1 MKHVY
6 NEQYITNSNNTNSP
20 SGLRLFIHVSK
31 SSSWHAL
38 EQKIPILLQGQ
49 EFRPLYRRQKLTGS
63 SRDMHEHIVSNS
75 SSEKLSPSASAM
87 TATMTLAMC
96 FDEQIPQGKIDD
108 YFDTS
113 KVYFTMPNIINQ
125 HNELRTR
132 TFGFAVSVSSESFI
146 NEAYKKQMPN

>member
-1 MKHVY
+1 
-6 NEQYITNSNNTNSP
+6 
-20 SGLRLFIHVSK
+20 
-31 SSSWHAL
+31 
-38 EQKIPILLQGQ
+38 
-49 EFRPLYRRQKLTGS
+49 
-63 SRDMHEHIVSNS
+63 
-75 SSEKLSPSASAM
+75 M

-125 HNELRTR
+125 QNELRTR

-146 NEAYKKQMPN
+146 NEAYKKTNAELINNISSISDLSKYLIACLSEDNLKKN

>member
-1 MKHVY
+1 MY
-6 NEQYITNSNNTNSP
+6 QNPLRGTRLSNKYPYFFWDRNFAFSIED
-20 SGLRLFIHVSK
+20 R
-31 SSSWHAL
+31 SWR
-38 EQKIPILLQGQ
+38 KP
-49 EFRPLYRRQKLTGS
+49 R
-63 SRDMHEHIVSNS
+63 HEHIVSNS

-96 FDEQIPQGKIDD
+96 FDEQIPQGKIHD

-132 TFGFAVSVSSESFI
+132 TFGFAVSVSSECFI
-146 NEAYKKQMPN
+146 NEANKKQMPN